1 MNYSA
6 YFTDGPIE
14 LRMTGD
20 VIHCAVGPPT
30 VNGKRVMALTIFFP
44 LKYRNHGWI
53 GRHTRLVFR
62 IRKRG
67 IEWKSAN
74 TLINHIV
81 IVYFSFSRFVLTL
94 SLMPLEK
101 DLYKSWCLLHCVCM
115 LVHCYCFD
123 CKTTG
128 ITLCLPFHCKLQVL
142 LSVWMCRE
150 FVCMLVHCYCFH
162 CKNYRL
168 HTVFA
173 FPL

>member
-81 IVYFSFSRFVLTL
+81 IGFFFFFKVCVDFL
-94 SLMPLEK
+94 SNALRERP
-101 DLYKSWCLLHCVCM
+101 YKSWCLLHCVC
-115 LVHCYCFD
+115 VCWYTAIAF
-123 CKTTG
+123 TV
-128 ITLCLPFHCKLQVL
+128 KLQVAR
-142 LSVWMCRE
+142 C
-150 FVCMLVHCYCFH
+150 VCIFTVETTGFHCY
-162 CKNYRL
+162 
-168 HTVFA
+168 
-173 FPL
+173 